1 MKRIVCDS
9 EFPRYNHF
17 YLSPHPQTNPSLLRT
32 ITAERIGTLTGD
44 VMEEL
49 SRLWFNIYEPE
60 VVEKNILLLEQ
71 HVRTLFVDITSES
84 VKRRDQLQ
92 DEVDRK
98 YTYKIQTSTNG
109 H

>member
-1 MKRIVCDS
+1 MKRGGRPIGHRLT
-9 EFPRYNHF
+9 EILTIIYFFPKF
-17 YLSPHPQTNPSLLRT
+17 RT
-32 ITAERIGTLTGD
+32 QTAERIGTLTGD

-60 VVEKNILLLEQ
+60 IVEKNITLLEQ

-92 DEVDRK
+92 DEVNRE
-98 YTYKIQTSTNG
+98 YTNNS
-109 H
+109 HRPC

>member
-1 MKRIVCDS
+1 MKRIVCDKG
-9 EFPRYNHF
+9 FPRYNNF
-17 YLSPHPQTNPSLLRT
+17 YLSPHPQTNHSLPRT

-98 YTYKIQTSTNG
+98 
-109 H
+109 